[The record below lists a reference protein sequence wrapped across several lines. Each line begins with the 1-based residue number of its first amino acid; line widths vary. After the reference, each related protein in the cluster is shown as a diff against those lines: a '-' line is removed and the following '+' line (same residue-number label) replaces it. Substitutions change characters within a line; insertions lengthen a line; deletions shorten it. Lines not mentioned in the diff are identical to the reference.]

1 MQSLNKKMDK
11 QNGDSNVEQNHH
23 DYQNRVG
30 ALLSEK
36 EKGERLVFVYTVW
49 ISLKINSY
57 YVVLV
62 HDSLKKLC
70 KSGKSANMAK
80 NLF

>member
-1 MQSLNKKMDK
+1 MQAMQSLNKKMDK

-36 EKGERLVFVYTVW
+36 EKRERSVFVYTVC
-49 ISLKINSY
+49 ISQ
-57 YVVLV
+57 
-62 HDSLKKLC
+62 KK
-70 KSGKSANMAK
+70 NE
-80 NLF
+80 